1 MKFYYAEI
9 PDIVIIEPDVFE
21 DERGWLMESFNQ
33 LRFDEGLRNLRMPKA
48 KNFVQDN
55 HSLSKKDVLRGLH
68 YQVEPFAQGKLV
80 SVTKGAVFDVAVDI
94 RPGSPTYGQ
103 WFGTELN
110 EINKKMLWIPAGFAH
125 GFLALED
132 DTHFNYKVTDFYNK
146 DSERSIRWNDSSIA
160 IKWPIRSAYII
171 NEKDKLSP
179 YFSAAEL
186 F

>member
-1 MKFYYAEI
+1 MKFYCAEL

-33 LRFDEGLRNLRMPKA
+33 LRFDEGLKDLGVPKA
-48 KNFVQDN
+48 KIFVQDN

-94 RPGSPTYGQ
+94 RPASPTYGQ

-146 DSERSIRWNDSSIA
+146 DSERSIRWDDSRIA

-179 YFSAAEL
+179 CFNGA
-186 F
+186 